1 MLNLEAQLQEHFG
14 FSQFRPMQK
23 EIITEVMAGRSVA
36 GILPTGAGK
45 SLCYQLPALLLPG
58 ATIVISPLISLMK
71 DQTDGLTERG
81 IPALNLTSH
90 DTAAEGREK
99 LQAFASGQVKI
110 LFVAPERLQNLA
122 FLDACQRVQVSL
134 LAVDEA
140 HCVSQWGHDF
150 RPEYQQIGTFR
161 AAIGNPPL
169 LALTATARPQVQQD
183 VMTQLGIEGAKLV
196 KASADRPNLWLGLEA
211 CSTEAER
218 LAVIAHLIGEEQA
231 SSIVYVTSRKE
242 AESLSGALTEA
253 LGEPVG
259 CYHAGMSAEE
269 RTTVQNQ
276 FMTDLVRVVVATN
289 AFGMGIDKPD
299 IRLVIHAGV
308 PDSLEAYF
316 QEIGRAGRDGKPA
329 RCVMVLLPGRDVK
342 MREFL
347 VRQSGDPTAWDRF
360 KRVRNYIYMEE
371 GCRRS
376 VLLRYFG
383 EQVAPQAEACC
394 SQCHP
399 LVIPN
404 REALARAGAGRKKKG
419 GRVTPTGGSQA
430 FGVGARP
437 GGAVQTAAAPPGSP
451 EAERAAQLFAHLKE
465 WRRAQAQAKGVP
477 AYVIFGDRDLAGI
490 AEVAPRDL
498 NQLAACKGIGPA
510 KLQQYG
516 EALLA
521 QIAAFQPA
529 AVAPPKESRAEL
541 MAKTAGMISAGETVA
556 GVAAALD
563 RAEGTVWQYI
573 QDWVAADESGA
584 WKAVVAQVL
593 PREGYRE
600 IVALLR
606 QTEDGRL
613 KPVFDQL
620 GGRYSFE
627 QIRLARLVQQKAGAP
642 SGVS

>member
-1 MLNLEAQLQEHFG
+1 MLNLEAKLQEHFG
-14 FSQFRPMQK
+14 FAQFRPMQK
-23 EIITEVMAGRSVA
+23 EIIAEIMAGHSVA

-71 DQTDGLTERG
+71 DQTDGLVEKG

-90 DTAAEGREK
+90 DTPAESRAK
-99 LQAFASGQVKI
+99 LDAFATGQVKI
-110 LFVAPERLQNLA
+110 LFVAPERLQNPA
-122 FLDACQRVQVSL
+122 FLDACRQVRVSL

-150 RPEYQQIGTFR
+150 RPEYQQIGAFR
-161 AAIGNPPL
+161 AAIGHPPL

-183 VMTQLGIEGAKLV
+183 IMAQLGIADSRLI

-218 LAVIAHLIGEEQA
+218 LAVIAYLLQQERA
-231 SSIVYVTSRKE
+231 SAIVYVTSRKE
-242 AESLSGALTEA
+242 AEALSGALTEA

-269 RTTVQNQ
+269 RTTIQNQ

-299 IRLVIHAGV
+299 IRLVVHAGI

-347 VRQSGDPTAWDRF
+347 VRQSGDPTAFERF
-360 KRVRNYIYMEE
+360 KRMRNYIYMED

-383 EQVAPQAEACC
+383 EQVAPQAESCC

-404 REALARAGAGRKKKG
+404 RAALAQVASARKKKG
-419 GRVTPTGGSQA
+419 RAVSSSNRTTGGLAS
-430 FGVGARP
+430 P
-437 GGAVQTAAAPPGSP
+437 TPGSP
-451 EAERAAQLFAHLKE
+451 ESERATQLFAHLKE

-490 AEVAPRDL
+490 AEAAPRTL
-498 NQLAACKGIGPA
+498 HELAACKGIGPA

-516 EALLA
+516 EELLA
-521 QIAAFQPA
+521 QIAQFQPTP
-529 AVAPPKESRAEL
+529 VAPEAPKESRAQL
-541 MAKTAGMISAGETVA
+541 IAKAVTMIAAGESIA
-556 GVAAALD
+556 GVATALD
-563 RAEGTVWQYI
+563 RAEGTVWQYVL
-573 QDWVAADESGA
+573 DWVAAEESDA
-584 WKAVVAQVL
+584 WKGVVRQLL

-606 QTEDGRL
+606 QQEDGRL
-613 KPVFDQL
+613 KPVFEQL
-620 GGRYSFE
+620 QGRYCFE
-627 QIRLARLVQQKAGAP
+627 QLRLARLVQAKAEAAP
-642 SGVS
+642 VS

>member
-99 LQAFASGQVKI
+99 LQAFTSGQVKI

-122 FLDACQRVQVSL
+122 FLDACQRVPISL

-169 LALTATARPQVQQD
+169 LALTATARPQVQAD
-183 VMTQLGIEGAKLV
+183 VMTQLGIEGAKLI

-218 LAVIAHLIGEEQA
+218 LAVIAHLIGEEEA

-276 FMTDLVRVVVATN
+276 FMTDLVRIVVATN

-316 QEIGRAGRDGKPA
+316 QEIGRAGRDGRPA

-347 VRQSGDPTAWDRF
+347 VRQSGDPTAWERF

-404 REALARAGAGRKKKG
+404 REALARAGSVRKKKG
-419 GRVTPTGGSQA
+419 ARGTGNQA
-430 FGVGARP
+430 FATGAARDP
-437 GGAVQTAAAPPGSP
+437 GAVASLIPGSP
-451 EAERAAQLFAHLKE
+451 EAERAAQLYAHLKE

-516 EALLA
+516 EALLE

-529 AVAPPKESRAEL
+529 AVEPPKESRAQL
-541 MAKTAGMISAGETVA
+541 MAKAATMVAAGETIA
-556 GVAAALD
+556 GVAAALE
-563 RAEGTVWQYI
+563 RAEGTVWQYV
-573 QDWVAADESGA
+573 QDFVAADESGA
-584 WKAVVAQVL
+584 WKAVVAQLL

-600 IVALLR
+600 MVALLR
-606 QTEDGRL
+606 QQEDGRL

-627 QIRLARLVQQKAGAP
+627 QIRLARLVQQKAEAAN
-642 SGVS
+642 GVVQS

>member
-1 MLNLEAQLQEHFG
+1 MLNLEAKLQEHFG
-14 FSQFRPMQK
+14 FSQFRPMQR

-81 IPALNLTSH
+81 ISALNLTSH
-90 DTAAEGREK
+90 DTALEGREK
-99 LQAFASGQVKI
+99 LMAFASGQVKI
-110 LFVAPERLQNLA
+110 LFVAPERLHNQA
-122 FLDACQRVQVSL
+122 FLEACRQVQVSL

-150 RPEYQQIGTFR
+150 RPEYQQIGSFR
-161 AAIGNPPL
+161 AAIGDPPL

-183 VMTQLGIEGAKLV
+183 VMTQLGIEDARLV
-196 KASADRPNLWLGLEA
+196 KASADRPNLWLGLEP

-259 CYHAGMSAEE
+259 CYHAGMTAEE

-316 QEIGRAGRDGKPA
+316 QEIGRAGRDGRPA

-360 KRVRNYIYMEE
+360 KRVRNYVYMEE

-383 EQVAPQAEACC
+383 EQVEPKAEACC

-399 LVIPN
+399 LVIAN
-404 REALARAGAGRKKKG
+404 REALARAGAARKKKG
-419 GRVTPTGGSQA
+419 ARGAAVGGAA
-430 FGVGARP
+430 FGSGSGAP
-437 GGAVQTAAAPPGSP
+437 AGFAPGSP

-516 EALLA
+516 EALLE
-521 QIAAFQPA
+521 QIAQFQPS
-529 AVAPPKESRAEL
+529 AVEPPKESRAQL
-541 MAKTAGMISAGETVA
+541 MEKAAAMVAAGETVA
-556 GVAAALD
+556 GVAAALE
-563 RAEGTVWQYI
+563 RAEGTVWQYV
-573 QDWVAADESGA
+573 QDWVTADESGA
-584 WKAVVAQVL
+584 WKAVVAQLL
-593 PREGYRE
+593 PRDGYRE
-600 IVALLR
+600 MVALLR
-606 QTEDGRL
+606 QQADGRL

-627 QIRLARLVQQKAGAP
+627 QLRLARLVQQKAEAA
-642 SGVS
+642 SGIAHS

>member
-1 MLNLEAQLQEHFG
+1 MLNLEAKLQEHFG

-23 EIITEVMAGRSVA
+23 EIITEIMAGHSVA

-58 ATIVISPLISLMK
+58 VTIVISPLISLMK
-71 DQTDGLTERG
+71 DQTDGLIERG

-90 DTAAEGREK
+90 DTAAEGRAK
-99 LQAFASGQVKI
+99 LDAFASGQVKI
-110 LFVAPERLQNLA
+110 LFVAPERLNNPA
-122 FLDACQRVQVSL
+122 FLAACLHVQVSL

-150 RPEYQQIGTFR
+150 RPEYQQIGAFR
-161 AAIGNPPL
+161 AAIKNPPL

-183 VMTQLGIEGAKLV
+183 VMTQLGIAEAKLI

-218 LAVIAHLIGEEQA
+218 LAVIAHLISQESE
-231 SSIVYVTSRKE
+231 STIVYVTSRKE
-242 AESLSGALTEA
+242 AESLSGALTET

-259 CYHAGMSAEE
+259 CYHAGMAAEE

-299 IRLVIHAGV
+299 IRLVVHAGV

-329 RCVMVLLPGRDVK
+329 RCIMVLLPGRDVK

-347 VRQSGDPTAWDRF
+347 VRQSGDVTAFDRF
-360 KRVRNYIYMEE
+360 KRVRHYIYMEE

-383 EQVAPQAEACC
+383 EQVEPKAEACC

-399 LVIPN
+399 LVIAN
-404 REALARAGAGRKKKG
+404 RDALAQAKSARKKKG
-419 GRVTPTGGSQA
+419 ARSTGATAVSPA
-430 FGVGARP
+430 SS
-437 GGAVQTAAAPPGSP
+437 GGHVP
-451 EAERAAQLFAHLKE
+451 AEQAAQLYAHLKE

-516 EALLA
+516 EELLT
-521 QIAAFQPA
+521 QIAQFQPD
-529 AVAPPKESRAEL
+529 AVEPPKENRAQM
-541 MAKTAGMISAGETVA
+541 MARAATLVAAGETVA
-556 GVAAALD
+556 GVATALE

-584 WKAVVAQVL
+584 WKAVVLQVL
-593 PREGYRE
+593 PRDGYRE
-600 IVALLR
+600 IIALLR
-606 QTEDGRL
+606 QQEDGRL

-627 QIRLARLVQQKAGAP
+627 QIRLARLVQAKADAVTTSP
-642 SGVS
+642 QA